1 MEPTR
6 CHFTAIFENVLKFF
20 WQLWPAFILPVL
32 TTGRFVNQAWII
44 LLAVVACFL
53 AALFIQFL
61 AWRQTWLSAE
71 SGQLLI
77 KSGLFWKKHQAIP
90 FDKINT
96 VDLSRNVFQRIVGTC
111 RLKIDTGAVTGG
123 PKRGAE
129 VNLVFSLDKAI
140 AIRSHVLALAAGVDS
155 LQDDYVAVPEQK
167 PPVIAASVPG
177 AAPRAGDSAAVG
189 YIRAEAAAR
198 PATKPGLAQPRAEI
212 RARPVDFFLYGI
224 TQNKLLGGIVVI
236 FSFLT
241 FAGELIGEQAEAAA
255 GSFLEELF
263 QRVSGWNVFSIV
275 LTAAV
280 SLVLFYAAAS
290 LISILY
296 ALIRFHN
303 FRASRAEDNIHIEYG
318 LLTVKSYTIPVKN
331 IHAVIVGQNLLR
343 QWLGQCSV
351 EIVSI
356 GYGDEKN
363 EVALLL
369 PLIRLTA
376 FETAIGKLLP
386 EYEGQLELTP
396 APRAAFWRYQL
407 LPQVLLLLSA
417 FGFALIWPPVLYG
430 LIAAVPLL
438 FYNRYLNFHNAGI
451 NYSSERVEVRSGG
464 FNRRRFRVL
473 LPVVQSVGAY
483 SHPLTERAGL
493 RTYRIDYHAPS
504 MRSTIMVR
512 FLSDSHLDELR
523 KLLDE
528 SDA

>member
-20 WQLWPAFILPVL
+20 WQLLPAFILPVL
-32 TTGRFVNQAWII
+32 TTGNLVKQAWII
-44 LLAVVACFL
+44 LLAVLACFL
-53 AALFIQFL
+53 IALFIQFL
-61 AWRQTWLSAE
+61 AWRKTWLSAE

-77 KSGLFWKKHQAIP
+77 ESGLFWKKHQAIP

-96 VDLSRNVFQRIVGTC
+96 VDLSRNIFQRIVGTC

-129 VNLVFSLDKAI
+129 VNLVFSLDQAI
-140 AIRSHVLALAAGVDS
+140 AIRSHVLALASGVDS
-155 LQDDYVAVPEQK
+155 FRDDYVAAPQYQPAPVAPSVPE
-167 PPVIAASVPG
+167 PG
-177 AAPRAGDSAAVG
+177 SLAGDGAKAN

-198 PATKPGLAQPRAEI
+198 TTAKPGAAQPRAEI

-236 FSFLT
+236 FSVLT
-241 FAGELIGEQAEAAA
+241 FAGELVGEQAEAAA
-255 GSFLEELF
+255 GSFLKELF
-263 QRVSGWNVFSIV
+263 QTISGWNLFAIV

-280 SLVLFYAAAS
+280 SLVLFYTAAS

-303 FRASRAEDNIHIEYG
+303 FRASRVEDNIHIEYG

-331 IHAVIVGQNLLR
+331 IHAVIIGQNLLR

-369 PLIRLTA
+369 PLIRLKS
-376 FETAIGKLLP
+376 FDTAIGQLLP
-386 EYEGQLELTP
+386 EYEDQLELIP

-407 LPQVLLLLSA
+407 LPQFLLLLAAS
-417 FGFALIWPPVLYG
+417 GCALLWPPALFG
-430 LIAAVPLL
+430 LIAAMPLL
-438 FYNRYLNFHNAGI
+438 FYNRYLNYRNAGI
-451 NYSSERVEVRSGG
+451 NYSSERIEVRCGG
-464 FNRRRFRVL
+464 FNRRRFRVR

-483 SHPLTERAGL
+483 SHPLIERSGL

-504 MRSTIMVR
+504 IRSTIIVR
-512 FLSDSHLDELR
+512 FLAAGHLDELR
-523 KLLDE
+523 KLMDE
-528 SDA
+528 TDT